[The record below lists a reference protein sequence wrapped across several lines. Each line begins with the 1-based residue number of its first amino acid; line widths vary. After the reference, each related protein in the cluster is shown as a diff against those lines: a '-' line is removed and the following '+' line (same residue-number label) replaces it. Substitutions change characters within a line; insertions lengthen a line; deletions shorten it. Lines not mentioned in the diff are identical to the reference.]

1 MIESGGRRMA
11 SVDLENAR
19 RALIEVG
26 AAFHARGWV
35 PATSGNLSA
44 RLDDGTIAI
53 TASGRHKGRLGE
65 ADIMRVDAEGRA
77 VGPGKPSAETP
88 LHLQVYARYPAVGA
102 VLHTHSPGG
111 VALSRAFPGLGEWVI
126 EGHELIKALPGQ
138 TTHRTRIALP
148 IVDNDQDMDVLAA
161 AIGPALSNKP
171 PPHGYLIRGH
181 GLYAWGADV
190 IEAERVVEALEWLFA
205 ADLTERQYRQGV
217 PV

>member
-1 MIESGGRRMA
+1 MTFA
-11 SVDLENAR
+11 NWQTAR

-44 RLDDGTIAI
+44 RLDDGSIAI

-65 ADIMRVDAEGRA
+65 ADIMRVDAQGGA
-77 VGPGKPSAETP
+77 LDGGKPSAETP
-88 LHLQVYARYPAVGA
+88 LHLQLYALYPDVGA

-111 VALSRAFPGLGEWVI
+111 VALSRAFPRLREWVI

-138 TTHRTRIALP
+138 TTHAARIVIP
-148 IVDNDQDMDVLAA
+148 IVDNNQDMRALAT
-161 AIGPALSNKP
+161 AIAPALSIAPTP
-171 PPHGYLIRGH
+171 PAYLIRGH

-190 IEAERVVEALEWLFA
+190 SEAERVVEALEWLFA

-217 PV
+217 PA